1 MKVFKVLTLFVLV
14 TLMSCSSKTAEFEY
28 KVVKVV
34 GKEAELMA
42 DYGPLIFQDQE
53 PMLNKL
59 GSQGWELIDTYT
71 EIGTKHPNYGN
82 SGYVTGIRSNTRT
95 TAVSFIFKRLKLS
108 KNEN

>member
-1 MKVFKVLTLFVLV
+1 MKVFKILILFIFVLF
-14 TLMSCSSKTAEFEY
+14 TSCSNKVTEFEY

-34 GKEAELMA
+34 GKEAELMS

-59 GSQGWELIDTYT
+59 GAQGWELIDTYT
-71 EIGTKHPNYGN
+71 EVGTKHPNYGN

-95 TAVSFIFKRLKLS
+95 TAVSFVFKRLKLS